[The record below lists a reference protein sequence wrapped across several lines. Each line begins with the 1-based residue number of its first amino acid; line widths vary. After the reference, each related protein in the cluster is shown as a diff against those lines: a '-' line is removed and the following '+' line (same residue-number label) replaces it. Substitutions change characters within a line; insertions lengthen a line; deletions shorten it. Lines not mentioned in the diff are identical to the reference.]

1 MAELEG
7 LDPEQIQADVK
18 SLIAEIAEI
27 PEEDIAGDALFGEEL
42 GIDSLMGLEI
52 IAAVEKKYRI
62 EIPEDH
68 LRRVKTLND
77 TIALVEEYLEASR

>member
-1 MAELEG
+1 MAELKD
-7 LDPEQIQADVK
+7 LDPEQIQAEVK
-18 SLIAEIAEI
+18 SLIAEIAEL
-27 PEEDIAGDALFGEEL
+27 PEEEIEGDALFGEDL

-62 EIPEDH
+62 EIPEEN

-77 TIALVEEYLEASR
+77 TTALVEEYLEASR